1 MGKELVKQGDQ
12 IRFKPLPHILPSP
25 IDKSVLASMSTDGIN
40 STCLPP
46 LQIVN
51 PLSSIH
57 TAKLPTIDVSLDY
70 ALMHIDSNTISPWT
84 NPVEWIQADSS
95 YLLTIISRIPIL
107 VESDEIKQLCAGVA
121 HQVMIY
127 PVNLRLSQSLVITR

>member
-1 MGKELVKQGDQ
+1 
-12 IRFKPLPHILPSP
+12 
-25 IDKSVLASMSTDGIN
+25 MSTNGTDL
-40 STCLPP
+40 TYLPTG
-46 LQIVN
+46 QVVN

-70 ALMHIDSNTISPWT
+70 ALTHIDSNTISPWT

-95 YLLTIISRIPIL
+95 YLLTIISRIPML
-107 VESDEIKQLCAGVA
+107 VESDEIKQLRAGVA

-127 PVNLRLSQSLVITR
+127 PVNSRLSRGLVVKG